1 MAETLVIVESPSKAK
16 TIEKYLGSKYRVIAS
31 NGHVRDLPKSQ
42 LGVDVEHDFEP
53 KYITLRGRGE
63 VIEKIRKEAKHAKHI
78 VLATDPDREG
88 EAISWHLAKMLK
100 LDENE
105 PCRVVFNEI
114 TKTVI
119 QKAVKNPRCIDRNLV
134 DAQQARRVLD
144 RLLGYKIS
152 PLLWAKVR
160 RGLSAGRVQSVTTK
174 LICDREREIL
184 DFVPKEYWTVTV
196 KLHLAKRT
204 FEAKFYGFDG
214 KKTELQT
221 EADAMRVADL
231 STGAVYSVADIKT
244 AKKTRHAPAPYTT
257 SSMLQDAS
265 NRASMPPKRT
275 MLCAQQLYEGV
286 DIGTKGSVGL
296 ITYMRTDSVR
306 ISAEAQQSAR
316 EYIAAAFGAA
326 YVPEKPNVFK
336 GRAGSQ
342 DAHEAIR
349 PTDVKNTPASVKQYL
364 EPGQYKLYK
373 LIYERFLASQ
383 MSDALY
389 ETSTVTLET
398 QTQPKCTYRTN
409 SSKKLFDGFTA
420 VYSVSNPLQDDGIG
434 EKDTT
439 LPAMEVGSEPKF
451 VSLNPKQ
458 NFTEPPSRYT
468 EASLVKTLEELG
480 IGRPSTYSP
489 TISTIIDRGYVEK
502 EKKQLVPTDLGFVVN
517 KVMEDNFRNIV
528 DVKFTADMESRLDSV
543 EEGKERWQNLIEDFY
558 PPFEEALEEAFKTV
572 ERIEIPDEVSDIPC
586 DKCGA
591 MMVYKTGRFGR
602 FLACPNYPECKNTK
616 PIVEKVGVKCPKCGG
631 EIIKRKG
638 KKGRAFYG
646 CENYPECDYVSWYL
660 PTGKPCPRCGRMTV
674 WKMGPNG
681 RYIVCSEKECGFV
694 VPSGE
699 IKNTYPDLA
708 DKAEAR
714 D

>member
-1 MAETLVIVESPSKAK
+1 MTETLVIVESPSKAK

-221 EADAMRVADL
+221 EADAMRVVDL
-231 STGAVYSVADIKT
+231 STGAVYCVADIKT

-316 EYIAAAFGAA
+316 EYIATAFGAA

-409 SSKKLFDGFTA
+409 SSKKIFDGFTA
-420 VYSVSNPLQDDGIG
+420 VYSVSNPSQDDGIG

-558 PPFEEALEEAFKTV
+558 PPFEESLEEAFKTV

>member
-1 MAETLVIVESPSKAK
+1 
-16 TIEKYLGSKYRVIAS
+16 
-31 NGHVRDLPKSQ
+31 
-42 LGVDVEHDFEP
+42 
-53 KYITLRGRGE
+53 
-63 VIEKIRKEAKHAKHI
+63 
-78 VLATDPDREG
+78 
-88 EAISWHLAKMLK
+88 MLK
-100 LDENE
+100 K
-105 PCRVVFNEI
+105 P
-114 TKTVI
+114 VI
-119 QKAVKNPRCIDRNLV
+119 QKFDKDLFKNSVVYNVKTLYRKTLEEATQQQIFQAVSYAIKDIIV
-134 DAQQARRVLD
+134 DNWMNTQ
-144 RLLGYKIS
+144 
-152 PLLWAKVR
+152 
-160 RGLSAGRVQSVTTK
+160 
-174 LICDREREIL
+174 
-184 DFVPKEYWTVTV
+184 KEYQKEDPKTV
-196 KLHLAKRT
+196 
-204 FEAKFYGFDG
+204 YY
-214 KKTELQT
+214 
-221 EADAMRVADL
+221 L
-231 STGAVYSVADIKT
+231 S
-244 AKKTRHAPAPYTT
+244 
-257 SSMLQDAS
+257 MEFL
-265 NRASMPPKRT
+265 M
-275 MLCAQQLYEGV
+275 
-286 DIGTKGSVGL
+286 
-296 ITYMRTDSVR
+296 
-306 ISAEAQQSAR
+306 
-316 EYIAAAFGAA
+316 
-326 YVPEKPNVFK
+326 
-336 GRAGSQ
+336 GRALGNNLINLQ
-342 DAHEAIR
+342 AYEDVEEA
-349 PTDVKNTPASVKQYL
+349 
-364 EPGQYKLYK
+364 
-373 LIYERFLASQ
+373 
-383 MSDALY
+383 
-389 ETSTVTLET
+389 
-398 QTQPKCTYRTN
+398 
-409 SSKKLFDGFTA
+409 
-420 VYSVSNPLQDDGIG
+420 
-434 EKDTT
+434 
-439 LPAMEVGSEPKF
+439 
-451 VSLNPKQ
+451 
-458 NFTEPPSRYT
+458 
-468 EASLVKTLEELG
+468 LEELG

-558 PPFEEALEEAFKTV
+558 PPFEESLEEAFKTV